1 MIGAMS
7 GQGAATTAVDVVL
20 PGAWWRRERG
30 WHLLHLA
37 GCLVVGPVLV
47 LTSAH
52 GARFGLAL
60 AGLLALVA
68 AYVLRGGRAFA
79 ADPPASTIYPV
90 IAWCATVAITVGSY
104 EAGTVSTFLVVTQTW
119 ALMERTA
126 ATVLVTTGFLVFG
139 IVIWVGSGSHED
151 AAPVVLATVGGGW
164 AFAVAMGWFIDSI
177 ARTSQERA
185 DVIDQLRTTQAEL
198 ARAQRLEGIHA
209 ERERL
214 SGEIHDTLAQG
225 FTSVVALSRAA
236 QLAQLR
242 GDAERVSERLQLI
255 EATAQ
260 DNLDEARVIVA
271 ELSALSSNTLAQAL
285 ARLVDAVRQATSMQ
299 GSLEVVGTAQATD
312 EAIETALLRVA
323 QESLANARKHSAA
336 NSFHVRLDYGQPG
349 WLTLCTS
356 DDGTGFDPSVAPAG
370 FGLGGIR
377 TRIEAIGGR
386 VDLQTTAQQGT
397 RLSVRVPR

>member
-1 MIGAMS
+1 MIGAVS
-7 GQGAATTAVDVVL
+7 GQRAATAVGVGL

-52 GARFGLAL
+52 GACFGLAVG
-60 AGLLALVA
+60 GLLTLVA
-68 AYVLRGGRAFA
+68 AYVVRGGRAFA

-126 ATVLVTTGFLVFG
+126 ATCLVTAGFAVFG
-139 IVIWVGSGSHED
+139 GVIWLSSG
-151 AAPVVLATVGGGW
+151 AQRNAVLVVLATVGGGW
-164 AFAVAMGWFIDSI
+164 VFAVCMGWFVDSI
-177 ARTSQERA
+177 ANTSQERA
-185 DVIDQLRTTQAEL
+185 EIIDTLRATQADL
-198 ARAQRLEGIHA
+198 ARSQRLEGIQA
-209 ERERL
+209 ERARL

-236 QLAQLR
+236 QLAQER
-242 GDAERVSERLQLI
+242 GDDARVAERLHLI

-260 DNLDEARVIVA
+260 DNLDEARIIVA
-271 ELSALSSNTLAQAL
+271 ELSAVSSHTLVQAVQ
-285 ARLVDAVRQATSMQ
+285 RLVQTIHRATAMEGRLDVIGPAQEAGPAV
-299 GSLEVVGTAQATD
+299 D
-312 EAIETALLRVA
+312 TALLRIA
-323 QESLANARKHSAA
+323 QECLTNARKHSGA
-336 NSFHVRLDYGQPG
+336 STFHVTLDYTRSDCI
-349 WLTLCTS
+349 TLCTS
-356 DDGTGFDPSVAPAG
+356 DDGVGFDPAAAPLG

-377 TRIEAIGGR
+377 SRVEAIGGR
-386 VDLQTTAQQGT
+386 VDLHTRPGEGTT
-397 RLSVRVPR
+397 LSVQVPR